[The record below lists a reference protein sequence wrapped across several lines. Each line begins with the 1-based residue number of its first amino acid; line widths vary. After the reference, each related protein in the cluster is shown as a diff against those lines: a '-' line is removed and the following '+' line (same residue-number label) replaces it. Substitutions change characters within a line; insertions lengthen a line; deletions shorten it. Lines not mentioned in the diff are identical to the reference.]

1 MENNLM
7 IFADEDFGTV
17 RIRYDEYRNIEI
29 NLEDA
34 ARGLGFVQVKLDRV
48 PKSGDKP
55 YTVVRWERV
64 REYLDDIG
72 YEGEVN
78 KDAYIPEP
86 VFYMLAMKASNEAA
100 KKFQRWI
107 AYVVI
112 PSIRKHG
119 YYAAPKVVENSKPV
133 GNPDFPPELSRRW
146 ADVKTGEA
154 LVEAAKLT
162 TDRKFREAIVRKA
175 VYILT
180 GSDLTPALPSH
191 IDETNWLEE
200 DTF

>member
-17 RIRYDEYRNIEI
+17 RIRYDEYGNIEI

-34 ARGLGFVQVKLDRV
+34 ARGFGFTQTQNKNG
-48 PKSGDKP
+48 KI
-55 YTVVRWERV
+55 YTSIRWETV
-64 REYLDDIG
+64 RRYLEDIG
-72 YEGEVN
+72 FPQKVGEN
-78 KDAYIPEP
+78 DYIPEA

-112 PSIRKHG
+112 PSIRKNG
-119 YYAAPKVVENSKPV
+119 YYAAPKAVEDNKPV
-133 GNPDFPPELSRRW
+133 GNPEFPPELSRRW

-191 IDETNWLEE
+191 IDENDWLEE
-200 DTF
+200 DNF

>member
-1 MENNLM
+1 MENNLL
-7 IFADEDFGTV
+7 IFTDEDFGTV

-34 ARGLGFVQVKLDRV
+34 ARGLGFTIEHKKDNFTT
-48 PKSGDKP
+48 SGEK
-55 YTVVRWERV
+55 YNSVRWNRV

-72 YEGEVN
+72 YEGEVS
-78 KDAYIPEP
+78 KDAYIPEA
-86 VFYMLAMKASNEAA
+86 VFYMLAMKANNDAA
-100 KKFQRWI
+100 RKFQRRI
-107 AYVVI
+107 AYDII
-112 PSIRKHG
+112 PSIRKNG
-119 YYAAPKVVENSKPV
+119 YYAAPKAVEDNKPV
-133 GNPDFPPELSRRW
+133 GNPEFPPELSRRW

-191 IDETNWLEE
+191 IDENDWLEE
-200 DTF
+200 DNF